1 MCKGISILK
10 ARLRQELFDQYEL
23 AQRINMRGDEAQPEL
38 HFMYTDPVV
47 QLPVVHDGQLVIY
60 EWGNRGN
67 KESKLPRT
75 GWCRTESLKAGKWR
89 WLSPE
94 PVEIPADF
102 GLEKGVWFQINQGM
116 QGVLVRDEAQQPHV
130 YMLTQP
136 ASHYYQTMTRH
147 ERMPVLIDQEI

>member
-10 ARLRQELFDQYEL
+10 NRLRQELFEMYEL
-23 AQRINMRGDEAQPEL
+23 QQRIATRGEVAQPEL

-47 QLPVVHDGQLVIY
+47 QLPVIHHGEIEIY

-75 GWCRTESLKAGKWR
+75 GWCRQESLEAGKWR
-89 WLSPE
+89 WLRPE
-94 PVEIPADF
+94 PLEIPADF
-102 GLEKGVWFQINQGM
+102 GLEKGVWFQIQRGLR
-116 QGVLVRDEAQQPHV
+116 GILVHDEQDRPHV

-136 ASHYYQTMTRH
+136 ASHYYQTMTKH
-147 ERMPVLIDQEI
+147 ERMPLLIDQEI

>member
-10 ARLRQELFDQYEL
+10 ARLRQELFEQYEL
-23 AQRINMRGDEAQPEL
+23 AHRVTLRGEGTEPEL

-75 GWCRTESLKAGKWR
+75 GWCRNESLTAGKWR

-116 QGVLVRDEAQQPHV
+116 RGIVVRDEIQQPHV
-130 YMLTQP
+130 YMLTQQ
-136 ASHYYQTMTRH
+136 ASHYYQTMTKH
-147 ERMPVLIDQEI
+147 ERMPILIGQEI

>member
-10 ARLRQELFDQYEL
+10 ARLRQELFEQYEL
-23 AQRINMRGDEAQPEL
+23 AHRVTMRGEGTQPEL
-38 HFMYTDPVV
+38 HFMYPDPVV
-47 QLPVVHDGQLVIY
+47 QLPVIRDGQMVIY

-75 GWCRTESLKAGKWR
+75 GWCRNESLEAGKWR

-116 QGVLVRDEAQQPHV
+116 QGIVVHDELDQPHV
-130 YMLTQP
+130 YMLTQQ

-147 ERMPVLIDQEI
+147 ERMPILIGQEI

>member
-10 ARLRQELFDQYEL
+10 ARLRQELFEQYEL
-23 AQRINMRGDEAQPEL
+23 AHRITMRGEQQEL

-47 QLPVVHDGQLVIY
+47 QLPVIHHGQIEIL

-75 GWCRTESLKAGKWR
+75 GWCRNESLEAGKWR

-94 PVEIPADF
+94 LVEIPADF
-102 GLEKGVWFQINQGM
+102 GLEKGVWFQIVQGI
-116 QGVLVRDEAQQPHV
+116 QGVVVEDEREQPHV
-130 YMLTQP
+130 YMLTKP
-136 ASHYYQTMTRH
+136 ASHYYETMTKH
-147 ERMPVLIDQEI
+147 DRMPMLIDQEI